1 MEEEISCKRNG
12 GGGDFVTGDPEP
24 FSSFASLAPPASG
37 WASEA
42 LDIGRGHGE
51 PQE

>member
-12 GGGDFVTGDPEP
+12 GGGDFVTGAPEP
-24 FSSFASLAPPASG
+24 FSPPASG
-37 WASEA
+37 LASDA
-42 LDIGRGHGE
+42 LDIGRCHGE